1 MKKGIKTFAC
11 QKARDE
17 TWKKFY
23 KGHKLNHN
31 LVISQKNISIVLNKN
46 KHFVDFEIENIQG
59 CLIQNYFIICI
70 IHY

>member
-23 KGHKLNHN
+23 KGHKLDE
-31 LVISQKNISIVLNKN
+31 SQQRKEKGVSKVPTCIVA
-46 KHFVDFEIENIQG
+46 G
-59 CLIQNYFIICI
+59 
-70 IHY
+70 